1 MEDDRIAVI
10 EAQLAQA
17 KQIADEADRKYEEVK
32 YQQRRPIPANC
43 TDSNKAAQT
52 HFLFRRLSKTFEP
65 VCDWIRECSRKIE
78 RLRNDFF
85 PRTKIDV
92 SRLLNLIWFVIDPF

>member
-32 YQQRRPIPANC
+32 KAGINFEESPQIPRKGTRRAR
-43 TDSNKAAQT
+43 TQT
-52 HFLFRRLSKTFEP
+52 HTLFS
-65 VCDWIRECSRKIE
+65 
-78 RLRNDFF
+78 
-85 PRTKIDV
+85 
-92 SRLLNLIWFVIDPF
+92 